1 MQFLIIWKMFFV
13 FSGLLLSFHKD
24 VQGEKNVSALKL
36 NIPKWMFCFM
46 SFIFTRNV
54 WLLPPIW

>member
-1 MQFLIIWKMFFV
+1 MFFV

-24 VQGEKNVSALKL
+24 VQGEKL

>member
-24 VQGEKNVSALKL
+24 VQGEKL